1 MIPYVRKKSN
11 ACIYMLGFNENNAE
25 LENIWNHI
33 ISSEPGIHYL
43 FLFLKSL
50 EAT

>member
-1 MIPYVRKKSN
+1 MSEKKSN

-25 LENIWNHI
+25 LENIQNHI
-33 ISSEPGIHYL
+33 ISSEPDFHYL
-43 FLFLKSL
+43 FPFLKSL